1 MKKKAPRTKP
11 PVNVAGILPADW
23 LTAVDPHF
31 PKCGLGM
38 DVGTTTNQKSN
49 PCVLVLSQKVGHEV
63 RFPLVVRWK
72 SKDPEVAKAIIR
84 AVIDGLATIGLR
96 ARKLCIDATNERYF
110 AVGIRSAFSGKLPV
124 TLIVS
129 SEKTEYMGEEMLWKA
144 YLGNLLVN
152 LFEDGYGALPSEPWV
167 KTDIRSV
174 VTEKGTFSAEVVED
188 GGHGDVFDGCKLAL
202 HAVEG
207 KGGPA
212 EAAGAATGNTGA
224 GRAPVRAGIKNP
236 FASKF
241 QSGTRTRRAI

>member
-1 MKKKAPRTKP
+1 MKKNARPSKV
-11 PVNVAGILPADW
+11 VNVAGILPAGW
-23 LTAVDPHF
+23 LAAFDRNHT
-31 PKCGLGM
+31 KLGM
-38 DVGTTTNQKSN
+38 GLDVGTTTNQKSN
-49 PCVLVLSQKVGHEV
+49 PCVLTVSQKVGHEV
-63 RFPLVVRWK
+63 RFPLIVRWK

-84 AVIDGLATIGLR
+84 AVLEGLSTIGLR
-96 ARKLCIDATNERYF
+96 VRKLCIDATNERYF

-129 SEKTEYMGEEMLWKA
+129 SEKTEYLGEEMLWKA

-152 LFEDGYGALPSEPWV
+152 LLEDGYGALPSEPWI

-174 VTEKGTFSAEVVED
+174 VTEKGTFNAEVVED

-212 EAAGAATGNTGA
+212 EAAGAPTGTMGA
-224 GRAPVRAGIKNP
+224 STAPVRAGVKNP
-236 FASKF
+236 FAHKF
-241 QSGTRTRRAI
+241 QPSMRPQRAI